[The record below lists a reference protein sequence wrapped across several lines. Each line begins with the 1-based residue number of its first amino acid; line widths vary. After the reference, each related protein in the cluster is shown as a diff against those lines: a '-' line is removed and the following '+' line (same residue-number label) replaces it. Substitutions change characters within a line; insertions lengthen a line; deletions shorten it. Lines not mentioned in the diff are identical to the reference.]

1 VNLTASAANGS
12 DCGRRHR
19 NLIKTPYL
27 DCSLSHSLACSLGV
41 IVSKHPINARG
52 SIGADCCFALHN
64 FFAERVVGAAAAR
77 AGIIASSLSAV
88 TTSSVTNTVLRNAA
102 SLFGMIPIYITYV
115 GLRILVGQLF
125 FSEDIHRP
133 SSCLARSGLCR
144 FLSGWNSN
152 IE

>member
-27 DCSLSHSLACSLGV
+27 DCSLSLARLLAWRNRQQTS
-41 IVSKHPINARG
+41 HQRAREHRRRLLFRVAQFFRRTSRGGCRGAG
-52 SIGADCCFALHN
+52 S
-64 FFAERVVGAAAAR
+64 
-77 AGIIASSLSAV
+77 GIIASSLSAV

-102 SLFGMIPIYITYV
+102 ALFGMIPIYITYV

-125 FSEDIHRP
+125 FSVKIFTGQVHICSIHEIQIED
-133 SSCLARSGLCR
+133 
-144 FLSGWNSN
+144 F
-152 IE
+152 

>member
-1 VNLTASAANGS
+1 MNLRVNLTASAANGS

-27 DCSLSHSLACSLGV
+27 DCSLSLARSLGV

-64 FFAERVVGAAAAR
+64 FFAERVVGAAAA

-102 SLFGMIPIYITYV
+102 ALFGMIPIYITYV
-115 GLRILVGQLF
+115 GLRILVGQ
-125 FSEDIHRP
+125 
-133 SSCLARSGLCR
+133 
-144 FLSGWNSN
+144 
-152 IE
+152 